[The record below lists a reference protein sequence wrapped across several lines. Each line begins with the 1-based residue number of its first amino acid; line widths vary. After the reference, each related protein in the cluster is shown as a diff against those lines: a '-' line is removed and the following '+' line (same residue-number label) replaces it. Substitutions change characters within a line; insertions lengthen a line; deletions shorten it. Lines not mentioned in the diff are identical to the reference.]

1 MAWFSL
7 TADVK
12 HEQLEHAESVLHDA
26 GASGLE
32 VRDGP
37 GTMPGVRAPAS
48 GEAIIVAYFDGKV
61 AATKAQKELEKAVA
75 GSRTAVDKVEEKDWS
90 TEWRTRIKSVQ
101 VGRLWVGP
109 PWDVEKA
116 PAHLH
121 RIVIEPKMA
130 FGTGDHPTTSLCLSA
145 VDMFMAAHAG
155 ATVLDVGTGTGVLA
169 FAAKKLGASRVVAI
183 DNDPTSVQLAKEAAE
198 ENGLA
203 VLDAEPPARSAG
215 GGAARRSRASGEHP
229 EHGIE
234 ISTKTLNK
242 ISGTFDLVVANILAN
257 TLTELSHLIVPK
269 VGKRLVL
276 AGILTHQAEGVTQA
290 YVKRGLTALEPVVQG
305 EWARL
310 DFERR

>member
-1 MAWFSL
+1 VAWFSL

-12 HEQLEHAESVLHDA
+12 QEQLEHAESVLHDA

-37 GTMPGVRAPAS
+37 GGMPGVRAPAA

-61 AATKAQKELEKAVA
+61 AATKAQKQLEKAVT

-90 TEWRTRIKSVQ
+90 TEWRKRIKSVQ

-145 VDMFMAAHAG
+145 VDMFMAAHAE
-155 ATVLDVGTGTGVLA
+155 ASVLDVGTGTGVLA

-183 DNDPTSVQLAKEAAE
+183 DNDPTSVQLAKEAAR
-198 ENGLA
+198 END
-203 VLDAEPPARSAG
+203 LDG
-215 GGAARRSRASGEHP
+215 V
-229 EHGIE
+229 E
-234 ISTKTLNK
+234 ISTKTLSK

-257 TLTELSHLIVPK
+257 TLVELSHLIVPK

-276 AGILTHQAEGVTQA
+276 AGILTHQAEGVTGA
-290 YVKRGLTALEPVVQG
+290 YLKRGLTALEPVVQG

>member
-1 MAWFSL
+1 MPWFSL

-12 HEQLEHAESVLHDA
+12 HEQLEHAEAVLHEA

-37 GTMPGVRAPAS
+37 GTMPGVRAPAA
-48 GEAIIVAYFDGKV
+48 GEAIVVAYFEGKV
-61 AATKAQKELEKAVA
+61 EGRKAQKELEKALPGA
-75 GSRTAVDKVEEKDWS
+75 RTSLEKVEDKDWS
-90 TEWRTRIKSVQ
+90 TEWKTRIKAVQ

-116 PAHLH
+116 PPHLT
-121 RIVIEPKMA
+121 RVVIEPKMA
-130 FGTGDHPTTSLCLSA
+130 FGTGDHPTTTLCLSA
-145 VDMFMAAHAG
+145 VDMFLGAHAG
-155 ATVLDVGTGTGVLA
+155 ASVLDIGTGTGVLA
-169 FAAKKLGASRVVAI
+169 LAAKKLGASRVVAI
-183 DNDPTSVQLAKEAAE
+183 DNDPTSVELAKEAAG
-198 ENGLA
+198 END
-203 VLDAEPPARSAG
+203 LDEV
-215 GGAARRSRASGEHP
+215 
-229 EHGIE
+229 E

-242 ISGTFDLVVANILAN
+242 IAGRFDLVVANILAN
-257 TLTELSHLIVPK
+257 TLIDLAPLIVPK

-276 AGILTHQAEGVTQA
+276 AGILAPQADGVRQA